1 MMKYF
6 YTLLLFCISF
16 VFVAYSQEPTWEF
29 LGLEGIGVLDIA
41 IDDSSNIYVSGGP
54 EVVYKS
60 TNDGITWFPKNNGIS
75 VTTAGSLDMDAQA
88 NIYFTAFGGVFKT
101 TDGGENW
108 FRIAQELTDLEF
120 YFIKVIPNDYIFVSN
135 FDGIHRS
142 IDYGAT
148 WFSTNYTYWGASQI
162 GINSNGI
169 MFAGNESASWAS
181 IYRSAD
187 IGINWTIS
195 SSFPPSALLFNKNGV
210 IYAAVETNPFT
221 SADIYKST
229 DDGISWDRTF
239 AFITS
244 GTIIYQDLELD
255 RNGDFYVAIDE
266 EFNGVH
272 LSIDSV
278 ISWTYYGLFGHYIY
292 SLAIDSSGYIY
303 AGTSNGIYRTPG
315 RTIPVELISFIVEPY
330 NNDVELRWITATEAN
345 NYGFEVE
352 RKYGNEDWVKISF
365 IHGNGTSTIEHIYT
379 YADQNL
385 ESGNYLYRLKQIDY
399 DGNYEYSSE
408 IKVGINNDYNFKLD
422 QNFPNP
428 FNTQTRITF
437 QIPEKSFI
445 EISLYSILGE
455 KLETLINKEFEGGE
469 YELNLDISEFQSG
482 VYFYKMISS
491 LGFSQTKKLILLK

>member
-1 MMKYF
+1 MMKRF
-6 YTLLLFCISF
+6 CTLLLLCISF
-16 VFVAYSQEPTWEF
+16 VFAAYSQEPTWEF

-41 IDDSSNIYVSGGP
+41 IDDSSSIYVSGG
-54 EVVYKS
+54 EDVVYKS
-60 TNDGITWFPKNNGIS
+60 TDYGNTWLSKNNGIE
-75 VTTAGSLDMDAQA
+75 VTTAGSLDIDAQG
-88 NIYFTAFGGVFKT
+88 NIYFAAFGGVFKT

-135 FDGIHRS
+135 FVGIHRS
-142 IDYGAT
+142 TDYGAN
-148 WFSTNYTYWGASQI
+148 WSGTNYTYWGASEI

-181 IYRSAD
+181 VYRSAD
-187 IGINWTIS
+187 IGINWTFS
-195 SSFPPSALLFNKNGV
+195 SSFPPSALLFNKNGDV
-210 IYAAVETNPFT
+210 YAAVETNPFAN
-221 SADIYKST
+221 ADIYKST
-229 DDGISWDRTF
+229 DNGISWDRTF

-255 RNGDFYVAIDE
+255 RNGDFYVAIDG

-272 LSIDSV
+272 LSIDSG
-278 ISWTYYGLFGHYIY
+278 ITWTDYGLSDQYIY
-292 SLAIDSSGYIY
+292 CLAMDSSGYIY

-315 RTIPVELISFIVEPY
+315 RTIPVELISFRAEPY
-330 NNDVELRWITATEAN
+330 KNNVELSWITATELN

-385 ESGNYLYRLKQIDY
+385 KSGSYLYRLKQIDY
-399 DGNYEYSSE
+399 DGSYEYSSE
-408 IKVGINNDYNFKLD
+408 IKVGINNGYNFKLD

-445 EISLYSILGE
+445 DISLYSILGE
-455 KLETLINKEFEGGE
+455 KLETLFNKEFEGGE
-469 YELNLDISEFQSG
+469 YELNLDLSESQSG